1 MRGKI
6 ASAQVGAADS
16 MRLQDHGMGNHMTTG
31 HTRMI
36 MSTMIALAAV
46 SVLGAGSSHGQAL
59 SSGETAR
66 LLARVEAIDGK
77 CRYLSPADHDVLK
90 TFVARAEVAA
100 AGEGGPQEASEAVA
114 SGRAEGGSAA
124 CSDESARLVRAAY
137 ASAQSAAS
145 GVRRGQAAAA
155 APTSRQMPP
164 PQRNRQMEVWPGPA
178 GDATSRYAR
187 RLEAYY
193 LNLRCRYLTR
203 PDAVRFWQ
211 SIVQDQRNAA
221 RESGPQAVAA
231 VQQRARVV
239 AGRAWCGGNT
249 ARRVIDGYRG
259 LVSR

>member
-1 MRGKI
+1 
-6 ASAQVGAADS
+6 
-16 MRLQDHGMGNHMTTG
+16 MTTG
-31 HTRMI
+31 HALRTMPA
-36 MSTMIALAAV
+36 MIALAAATL
-46 SVLGAGSSHGQAL
+46 LGAGSSHGQAM

-124 CSDESARLVRAAY
+124 CSDENARLVRAAY

-145 GVRRGQAAAA
+145 GTRRSRATVA

-164 PQRNRQMEVWPGPA
+164 LQRNRQMEVWPGPG
-178 GDATSRYAR
+178 GDAISRYAR

-203 PDAVRFWQ
+203 PDAVRFWR
-211 SIVQDQRNAA
+211 SIVEDQRNAA
-221 RESGPQAVAA
+221 RESGLQAVAA
-231 VQQRARVV
+231 VQQRARMV
-239 AGRAWCGGNT
+239 ANRSWCGGNT

-259 LVSR
+259 LVPR

>member
-1 MRGKI
+1 MRRYLG
-6 ASAQVGAADS
+6 D
-16 MRLQDHGMGNHMTTG
+16 LDHGTGNHMTIG
-31 HTRMI
+31 HARRTMPA
-36 MSTMIALAAV
+36 MIAVAAV
-46 SVLGAGSSHGQAL
+46 MLSGAQSSYGQVL

-77 CRYLSPADHDVLK
+77 CRYLGPADHDVLK

-100 AGEGGPQEASEAVA
+100 AGEDGPQEASEAVA

-124 CSDESARLVRAAY
+124 CNEQSARLVRSAY

-145 GVRRGQAAAA
+145 GTRRGQAAVA

-164 PQRNRQMEVWPGPA
+164 PQRNRPREVWPEPQPGPGNGGA
-178 GDATSRYAR
+178 IGRYAG

-193 LNLRCRYLTR
+193 LDLRCRHLTR
-203 PDAVRFWQ
+203 PDSVRFWR

-221 RESGPQAVAA
+221 RESGSYAVAA
-231 VQQRARVV
+231 VQQRARM
-239 AGRAWCGGNT
+239 AASRGWCGWNT

-259 LVSR
+259 VLAR